1 MAIKRYTATADNTI
15 TNAYEA
21 NLVTKGTG
29 SNMGYADALEV
40 FSIYGQESGSNGQSQ
55 ELSRILIQFPV
66 SSISTDRTAGT
77 IPASGSVS
85 FFLKMYNAKHP
96 FTLPQDFTLTV
107 APVSRSWSEGTGL
120 DMDEYQD
127 FGVSNWLKS
136 DSNTFWTKVGG
147 DYLTAVESEVTF
159 PQGYE
164 DLELDITDVVE
175 RWITGSAGGE
185 FENYG
190 FGVSLTSSQEAY
202 FSSSTGADDGSTI
215 DNPTGASQSYYTKK
229 FFARSSEFFFKR
241 PVIEARFDN
250 RTSDDRENF
259 YYSSSLAPAEQNLN
273 NLYLY
278 NYVRGKQ
285 YNVPTVGTNNIL
297 VSFYSSVNGSPTGS
311 KILLPVGGDVA
322 DDLDVNATGTYSST
336 GIYEVSVALTAA
348 ASPLQEIHDVWHSSG
363 TEFFTGSF
371 YPELMPT
378 YDSAPTFNRITA
390 CKNLKKTYSPQ
401 DNGRFR
407 FFVRDRNWSPTIY
420 TVATAN
426 NPTDIIESAS
436 YNVTRV
442 IDDLVAIPYGTGSNY
457 STYLSYDKEGNYF
470 DLDMSLL
477 ETGYMYEIKLSYY
490 NDSIGDWQE
499 QPQTFKFRVEE

>member
-1 MAIKRYTATADNTI
+1 M
-15 TNAYEA
+15 
-21 NLVTKGTG
+21 
-29 SNMGYADALEV
+29 
-40 FSIYGQESGSNGQSQ
+40 
-55 ELSRILIQFPV
+55 
-66 SSISTDRTAGT
+66 
-77 IPASGSVS
+77 
-85 FFLKMYNAKHP
+85 
-96 FTLPQDFTLTV
+96 
-107 APVSRSWSEGTGL
+107 
-120 DMDEYQD
+120 
-127 FGVSNWLKS
+127 
-136 DSNTFWTKVGG
+136 
-147 DYLTAVESEVTF
+147 
-159 PQGYE
+159 
-164 DLELDITDVVE
+164 
-175 RWITGSAGGE
+175 
-185 FENYG
+185 
-190 FGVSLTSSQEAY
+190 
-202 FSSSTGADDGSTI
+202 
-215 DNPTGASQSYYTKK
+215 
-229 FFARSSEFFFKR
+229 
-241 PVIEARFDN
+241 
-250 RTSDDRENF
+250 
-259 YYSSSLAPAEQNLN
+259 
-273 NLYLY
+273 
-278 NYVRGKQ
+278 
-285 YNVPTVGTNNIL
+285 
-297 VSFYSSVNGSPTGS
+297 
-311 KILLPVGGDVA
+311 A